1 MVRPYPCVAAL
12 APDERAQAYFVHRV
26 NYLPIALERTRAKL
40 RRLEVEALSYGMIE
54 LLEVTENG

>member
-12 APDERAQAYFVHRV
+12 VPEERAQVYFIHRV

-40 RRLEVEALSYGMIE
+40 RRLEAEALSYGMTE
-54 LLEVTENG
+54 LLEVGQHG